1 MMASALGVCL
11 ASAGVTGDGKE
22 GAATLAFVES
32 TFSWELEGS
41 MASLLGTGVT
51 VDLPGFARKL
61 SLVDSLRH
69 VGEASAPLEADGVGV
84 FFAADAGLPKKP
96 KILCCF
102 PVDAEPP
109 VFFCVDGVLAGVFA
123 VLGVDIVAAL
133 VRVPISEVRRIEVKR
148 AKHSVNG
155 GWQGLHKVVWA
166 ASVLGESRDG
176 I

>member
-1 MMASALGVCL
+1 MMARALGVCL

-22 GAATLAFVES
+22 GAATLTFVES

-69 VGEASAPLEADGVGV
+69 VEEASAPLEADGVGV
-84 FFAADAGLPKKP
+84 LFAADAGLPKKP

-102 PVDAEPP
+102 PVDTEPP
-109 VFFCVDGVLAGVFA
+109 VFFCVDGVLTGVFA
-123 VLGVDIVAAL
+123 GLGVDIVPVL
-133 VRVPISEVRRIEVKR
+133 RRIPISEVRRIEVEMT
-148 AKHSVNG
+148 KHSVNG
-155 GWQGLHKVVWA
+155 GWQELHKVLWVA
-166 ASVLGESRDG
+166 GVLGESRDG